1 MRQSAN
7 SGVVNKLSEMSHAA
21 IAFVF
26 TAIALAFLA
35 IGLDPFTWNSG
46 ILSFLSLLLLCSA
59 TSVLNVR
66 LPGVSIHLSAGFLI
80 LIWAIVRLGS
90 GEALVLGWAS
100 ILVQSYWKCKR
111 KPAIVQLV
119 FNLAVVSLSIEA
131 ARIVFHGT
139 LIQQYL
145 PQELYRLLLAS
156 IVYFAVNSLALC
168 GVIAL
173 TKNLPI
179 WSVWKESYLWSFPH
193 YLLSASVVGGVEMI
207 RKYVG
212 FEVAFLILPVAYLL
226 YHTYQM
232 HLAALN
238 RVIERAEQEKRHA
251 EEANELH
258 LRTIR
263 ALALAIEAKDQTT
276 GDHLHRVQTYAL
288 ALGKDLGL
296 SKEELEGL
304 GAAAILH
311 DVGKLAV
318 PEHIISK
325 PGKLTP
331 EEFAKMKTHTVV
343 GAEIVESVHFPFSV
357 APLVRAHHEKWN
369 GTGYPDG
376 LRGEEI
382 PIGARILSV
391 VDCLDALASDR
402 QYRKA
407 MPLETAMSI
416 VIDESGKSFD
426 PRVVDAL
433 KLRYEELE
441 AQARTTLRAGDVKLS
456 IDMVVHRGYGPD
468 AGYAVGST
476 LEDRKLGLLTD
487 GVAKEVTFL
496 DSINSLIGRFES
508 VEGDV
513 LAIDQQLKCLI
524 PYDGLA
530 LYKKKNEALECSM
543 ALGEGSRSLLGI
555 RIPLGVG
562 ASGWVAANRT
572 PLLNGV
578 AATEFGVTGNIPK
591 DFKLS
596 STLAIPLESE
606 YGTIGVLTLYS
617 LKRESFESSHLRILL
632 AISSKL
638 AHLLHLEMNGIQRE
652 SILARNKANR
662 TLTLELERLSNAVGV
677 NSNKANQTKAEL
689 ETHSV

>member
-1 MRQSAN
+1 MRQRAN
-7 SGVVNKLSEMSHAA
+7 SGVVSKLSEMSHAA
-21 IAFVF
+21 ICYIFAVNSL
-26 TAIALAFLA
+26 ALLA
-35 IGLDPFTWNSG
+35 IWLDPFTWTSG
-46 ILSFLSLLLLCSA
+46 PLGFLSLLILCCA
-59 TSVLNVR
+59 TSVLKVG
-66 LPGVSIHLSAGFLI
+66 LPGVSIHLSAGFLV

-100 ILVQSYWKCKR
+100 ILVQSYWKSKR
-111 KPAIVQLV
+111 KPALVQLV
-119 FNLAVVSLSIEA
+119 TNLAVVSLSIAA
-131 ARIVFHGT
+131 ARIVFHGGQ
-139 LIQQYL
+139 IQQFL

-156 IVYFAVNSLALC
+156 IAYFAVNSIALC

-173 TKNLPI
+173 TKNLPV
-179 WSVWKESYLWSFPH
+179 WSVWRDSYLWSFPH

-207 RKYVG
+207 RKFIG

-238 RVIERAEQEKRHA
+238 RATERAEQEKRHA

-369 GTGYPDG
+369 GAGYPDG
-376 LRGEEI
+376 LIGEQI
-382 PIGARILSV
+382 PIGARILSA

-416 VIDESGKSFD
+416 VIAESGKSFD

-433 KLRYEELE
+433 KLRYQELE
-441 AQARTTLRAGDVKLS
+441 EQARTTLRAGDVKLS
-456 IDMVVHRGYGPD
+456 IDMVVRRGYGPD
-468 AGYAVGST
+468 AGYAVGSM
-476 LEDRKLGLLTD
+476 LEDRKIGLLTG
-487 GVAKEVTFL
+487 GVAKEVALL
-496 DSINSLIGRFES
+496 DSIHSRIGRFES

-513 LAIDQQLKCLI
+513 LAIKELLRGLI

-530 LYKKKNEALECSM
+530 LYKKKNEALECSTAM
-543 ALGEGSRSLLGI
+543 GAGSSSLLGI
-555 RIPLGVG
+555 TIPLGVG

-578 AATEFGVTGNIPK
+578 AATEFGVTGNVPRG
-591 DFKLS
+591 FNLA
-596 STLAIPLESE
+596 STLSIPLESE
-606 YGTIGVLTLYS
+606 YGTVGVLTLYS
-617 LKRESFESSHLRILL
+617 LKRESFESSHLRMLL

-638 AHLLHLEMNGIQRE
+638 AHQLHLEMNGIKRE
-652 SILARNKANR
+652 SILTRNREDRMIA
-662 TLTLELERLSNAVGV
+662 LQLERLSDAVGGNV
-677 NSNKANQTKAEL
+677 DKAVSSISEVKKN
-689 ETHSV
+689 

>member
-1 MRQSAN
+1 MRQNAN
-7 SGVVNKLSEMSHAA
+7 SAVVNKMSEMSHAA
-21 IAFVF
+21 TCYVF
-26 TAIALAFLA
+26 AVIALAFLVV
-35 IGLDPFTWNSG
+35 GLDPFTWHSG
-46 ILSFLSLLLLCSA
+46 VLSFLGLLALCSA
-59 TSVLNVR
+59 TSVLKVG
-66 LPGVSIHLSAGFLI
+66 LPGMSIHLSASFLV

-90 GEALVLGWAS
+90 GEVYVLGWAS

-111 KPAIVQLV
+111 KPALVQLV
-119 FNLAVVSLSIEA
+119 FNLAVVSLSICL
-131 ARIVFHGT
+131 ARLVLQGEMTKQF
-139 LIQQYL
+139 L
-145 PQELYRLLLAS
+145 PQELYRLVLAS
-156 IVYFAVNSLALC
+156 AAYFAANSFTLC

-173 TKNLPI
+173 TKNLSV
-179 WSVWKESYLWSFPH
+179 WSVWRESYLWSFPH
-193 YLLSASVVGGVEMI
+193 YLLSASVVGAVEMI
-207 RKYVG
+207 RKYIG
-212 FEVAFLILPVAYLL
+212 FEVAFLILPVAYFL

-238 RVIERAEQEKRHA
+238 RVVERAEQEKRHA
-251 EEANELH
+251 AEANELH

-288 ALGKDLGL
+288 ALGKELNL
-296 SKEELEGL
+296 TVEELEGL

-318 PEHIISK
+318 PEYIISK

-376 LRGEEI
+376 LKGEEI
-382 PIGARILSV
+382 PIGARILSA

-407 MPLETAMSI
+407 MPLEKAMSI

-426 PRVVDAL
+426 PQVVDAL
-433 KLRYEELE
+433 RLRYKELE
-441 AQARTTLRAGDVKLS
+441 AQARTTLRTGDVKLS
-456 IDMVVHRGYGPD
+456 IDMVVHRGFGPD
-468 AGYAVGST
+468 AGYAVGSMI
-476 LEDRKLGLLTD
+476 EGRKIGLLAD
-487 GVAKEVTFL
+487 GVAKEVTLL
-496 DSINSLIGRFES
+496 DCIYSSIGKFES
-508 VEGDV
+508 VEDDV
-513 LAIDQQLKCLI
+513 LAIEKQLRSLI

-530 LYKKKNEALECSM
+530 LYRKKNETVECSM
-543 ALGEGSRSLLGI
+543 ASGEGSSSLLGI
-555 RIPLGVG
+555 TIPLGVG

-578 AATEFGVTGNIPK
+578 AATEFGVTGNIPV

-596 STLAIPLESE
+596 SSLAIPLESE

-617 LKRESFESSHLRILL
+617 LTRESFESCHLRMLL

-638 AHLLHLEMNGIQRE
+638 AHQLHLEMNGVKRE
-652 SILARNKANR
+652 RIPAVSREEQSLS
-662 TLTLELERLSNAVGV
+662 LQLERLSDAVGGNLNTPSRV
-677 NSNKANQTKAEL
+677 VQP
-689 ETHSV
+689 

>member
-1 MRQSAN
+1 MRQNAN
-7 SGVVNKLSEMSHAA
+7 PAVVNKMSEMSHAA
-21 IAFVF
+21 TFYVF
-26 TAIALAFLA
+26 AVIALAFLV
-35 IGLDPFTWNSG
+35 IGLDPFTWDSG
-46 ILSFLSLLLLCSA
+46 VLSFLGLLALCSA
-59 TSVLNVR
+59 TSVLKVG
-66 LPGVSIHLSAGFLI
+66 LPGMSIHLSAGFLV

-90 GEALVLGWAS
+90 GEVYVLGWAS

-111 KPAIVQLV
+111 KPALVQLV
-119 FNLAVVSLSIEA
+119 FNLAVVSLSICL
-131 ARIVFHGT
+131 ARLVLQGEMTKQF
-139 LIQQYL
+139 L
-145 PQELYRLLLAS
+145 PQELYRLVLAS
-156 IVYFAVNSLALC
+156 AAYFATNSFTLC

-173 TKNLPI
+173 TKNLSV
-179 WSVWKESYLWSFPH
+179 WSVWRESYLWSFPH
-193 YLLSASVVGGVEMI
+193 YLLSASVVGAVEMI
-207 RKYVG
+207 RKYIG
-212 FEVAFLILPVAYLL
+212 FEVAFLILPVAYFL

-238 RVIERAEQEKRHA
+238 RVVERAEQEKRHA
-251 EEANELH
+251 AEANELH

-288 ALGKDLGL
+288 ALGKELNL
-296 SKEELEGL
+296 SVEELEGL

-318 PEHIISK
+318 PEYIISK

-376 LRGEEI
+376 LKGEEI
-382 PIGARILSV
+382 PIGARILSA

-407 MPLETAMSI
+407 MPLEKAMSI

-426 PRVVDAL
+426 PQVVDAL
-433 KLRYEELE
+433 KLRYKELE
-441 AQARTTLRAGDVKLS
+441 AQARTTLRTGDVKLS
-456 IDMVVHRGYGPD
+456 IDMVVHRGFGPD
-468 AGYAVGST
+468 AGYAVGSMI
-476 LEDRKLGLLTD
+476 EGRKVGLLAD
-487 GVAKEVTFL
+487 GVAKEVTLL
-496 DSINSLIGRFES
+496 DCIYSSIGKFES
-508 VEGDV
+508 VEDDV
-513 LAIDQQLKCLI
+513 LAIEKQLRSLI

-530 LYKKKNEALECSM
+530 LYRKKNETVECSM
-543 ALGEGSRSLLGI
+543 ASGEGSSSLLGI
-555 RIPLGVG
+555 TIPLGVG

-578 AATEFGVTGNIPK
+578 AATEFGVTGNIPV

-596 STLAIPLESE
+596 SSLAIPLESE

-617 LKRESFESSHLRILL
+617 LTRESFESCHLRMLL

-638 AHLLHLEMNGIQRE
+638 AHQLHLEMNGVKRDRIPAVSRE
-652 SILARNKANR
+652 EQSLS
-662 TLTLELERLSNAVGV
+662 LQLERLSDAVGGNLNTPSRV
-677 NSNKANQTKAEL
+677 VQP
-689 ETHSV
+689 

>member
-1 MRQSAN
+1 MRQNAN
-7 SGVVNKLSEMSHAA
+7 SAVVNKMSEMSHAA
-21 IAFVF
+21 TCYVF
-26 TAIALAFLA
+26 AVIALAFLV
-35 IGLDPFTWNSG
+35 IGLDPFTWHSG
-46 ILSFLSLLLLCSA
+46 VLSFLGLLALCSA
-59 TSVLNVR
+59 TSVLKVG
-66 LPGVSIHLSAGFLI
+66 LPGMSIHLSASFLV

-90 GEALVLGWAS
+90 GEVYVLGWAS
-100 ILVQSYWKCKR
+100 ILVQSHWKCKR
-111 KPAIVQLV
+111 KPALVQLV
-119 FNLAVVSLSIEA
+119 FNLAVVSLSISS
-131 ARIVFHGT
+131 ARLVLQGELTKQFV
-139 LIQQYL
+139 
-145 PQELYRLLLAS
+145 PQELYRLVLAS
-156 IVYFAVNSLALC
+156 AAYFAVNSFTLC

-173 TKNLPI
+173 TKNLSV
-179 WSVWKESYLWSFPH
+179 WSVWRESYLWSFPH
-193 YLLSASVVGGVEMI
+193 YLLSASVVGAVEMI
-207 RKYVG
+207 RKYIG
-212 FEVAFLILPVAYLL
+212 FEVAFLILPVAYFL

-238 RVIERAEQEKRHA
+238 RVVERAEQEKRHA
-251 EEANELH
+251 AEANELH

-288 ALGKDLGL
+288 ALGKELNL
-296 SKEELEGL
+296 SVEELEGL

-318 PEHIISK
+318 PEYIISK

-343 GAEIVESVHFPFSV
+343 GSEIVESVHFPFSV

-376 LRGEEI
+376 LKGEEI
-382 PIGARILSV
+382 PIGARILSA

-407 MPLETAMSI
+407 MPLEKAMSI

-426 PRVVDAL
+426 PQVVDAL
-433 KLRYEELE
+433 KLRYKELE
-441 AQARTTLRAGDVKLS
+441 AQARTTLRTGDVKLS
-456 IDMVVHRGYGPD
+456 IDMVVHCGFGPD
-468 AGYAVGST
+468 AGYAVGSMI
-476 LEDRKLGLLTD
+476 EGRKIGLLAD
-487 GVAKEVTFL
+487 GVAKEVTLL
-496 DSINSLIGRFES
+496 DCIYSSIGKFES
-508 VEGDV
+508 VEDDV
-513 LAIDQQLKCLI
+513 LAIEKQLRSLI

-530 LYKKKNEALECSM
+530 LYRKKNETVECSM
-543 ALGEGSRSLLGI
+543 ASGEGSSSLLGI
-555 RIPLGVG
+555 TIPLGVG

-578 AATEFGVTGNIPK
+578 AATEFGVTGNIPV

-596 STLAIPLESE
+596 SSLAIPLESE

-617 LKRESFESSHLRILL
+617 LTRESFESCHLRMLL

-638 AHLLHLEMNGIQRE
+638 AHQLHLEMNGVKRE
-652 SILARNKANR
+652 RIPAVSREEQSLS
-662 TLTLELERLSNAVGV
+662 LQLERLSDAVGGNLNTPSRV
-677 NSNKANQTKAEL
+677 VQP
-689 ETHSV
+689 

>member
-1 MRQSAN
+1 MRQRAN
-7 SGVVNKLSEMSHAA
+7 SGVVSKLSEMSHAA
-21 IAFVF
+21 ICYIFAVNSL
-26 TAIALAFLA
+26 ALLA
-35 IGLDPFTWNSG
+35 IWLDPFTWTSG
-46 ILSFLSLLLLCSA
+46 PLGFLSLLILCCA
-59 TSVLNVR
+59 TSVLKVG
-66 LPGVSIHLSAGFLI
+66 LPGVSIQLSAGFLV

-111 KPAIVQLV
+111 KPALVQLV
-119 FNLAVVSLSIEA
+119 TNLAVVSLSIAA
-131 ARIVFHGT
+131 ARIVFHGGQ
-139 LIQQYL
+139 IQQFL

-156 IVYFAVNSLALC
+156 IAYFAVNSIALC

-173 TKNLPI
+173 TKNLPV
-179 WSVWKESYLWSFPH
+179 WSVWRDSYLWSFPH

-207 RKYVG
+207 RKFIG

-238 RVIERAEQEKRHA
+238 RATERAEQEKRHA

-513 LAIDQQLKCLI
+513 LAIKELLRGLI

-530 LYKKKNEALECSM
+530 LYKKKNEALECSTAM
-543 ALGEGSRSLLGI
+543 GAGSSSLLGI
-555 RIPLGVG
+555 TIPLGVG

-578 AATEFGVTGNIPK
+578 AATEFGVTGNVPRG
-591 DFKLS
+591 FNLA
-596 STLAIPLESE
+596 STLSIPLESE
-606 YGTIGVLTLYS
+606 YGTVGVLTLYS
-617 LKRESFESSHLRILL
+617 LKRESFESSHLRMLL

-638 AHLLHLEMNGIQRE
+638 AHQLHLEMNGIKRE
-652 SILARNKANR
+652 SILTRNREDRMIA
-662 TLTLELERLSNAVGV
+662 LQLERLSDAVGGNV
-677 NSNKANQTKAEL
+677 DKAVSSISEVKKN
-689 ETHSV
+689 